1 MGNTRKAI
9 VLITAWSAILSVGV
23 APPATPA
30 AARSWRVERD
40 GSGDYTTIQPAIEAA
55 AAGDTILIGPG
66 RYTENAPFSPLPGSW
81 VEPTYVGV
89 TREDLTIR
97 GTNRDAVIIGPTT
110 QNFVGFGPK
119 GIAAQADVERV
130 TIENLT
136 VENVHDGMYLGV
148 DGQAVVSGCLLRGC
162 DLGILGTDGVTLRA
176 QGCEVYRCR
185 EGMILFEGNDLEVL
199 DSMFREHSVGVTYL
213 SCTRAYVRSCSF
225 TDGGGGVKY
234 SQSDG
239 AIERCSFSGNQNY
252 AIISHQ
258 GSQLHAEDNTM
269 YGGTRSMII
278 YNSAHVSGAG
288 NVIAGSTTASV
299 LLQSKSTCTLRFNDI
314 LPAQGYAVQADT
326 YLAGAYELDLT
337 NNYWG
342 VETAAEIAARI
353 WDSRDDPSLHATVV
367 FEPFSIQSVPSSE
380 QSFGGLKARYRSQEE

>member
-1 MGNTRKAI
+1 
-9 VLITAWSAILSVGV
+9 
-23 APPATPA
+23 
-30 AARSWRVERD
+30 
-40 GSGDYTTIQPAIEAA
+40 
-55 AAGDTILIGPG
+55 
-66 RYTENAPFSPLPGSW
+66 
-81 VEPTYVGV
+81 
-89 TREDLTIR
+89 
-97 GTNRDAVIIGPTT
+97 
-110 QNFVGFGPK
+110 
-119 GIAAQADVERV
+119 
-130 TIENLT
+130 
-136 VENVHDGMYLGV
+136 
-148 DGQAVVSGCLLRGC
+148 
-162 DLGILGTDGVTLRA
+162 
-176 QGCEVYRCR
+176 
-185 EGMILFEGNDLEVL
+185 
-199 DSMFREHSVGVTYL
+199 
-213 SCTRAYVRSCSF
+213 
-225 TDGGGGVKY
+225 VKY